1 MNHPFR
7 ITTLAAAVF
16 AAFSVHASEETDA
29 GSVVVTATRQSTRV
43 NEQLTDITVIEH
55 EAIEQAGATT
65 LPELLSRQAG
75 VQIVSNGGL
84 GKSSSIF
91 IRGTNAG
98 HTLLLVDGIP
108 LGSATLG
115 SPSLTNLPLS
125 QIERIEILRG
135 PASSL
140 YGSDAIG
147 GVVQIFTKQ
156 GAGPLRPEAFAGAG
170 SYGIWEAQAGLS
182 GGTDRWSYSLRA
194 SQLKSEGI
202 NVASD
207 PVRFRQANFSLPNP
221 DNDPYRNTSWSGR
234 VAFRP
239 AAGHELGATLLTA
252 DSKNNYDGGGPAINA
267 YSNDTTRAWTA
278 YSRNQLAQVWT
289 STLRYGE
296 SKDWSESFAP
306 GRSLFATEQKQWTWQ
321 NDVKLPLGS
330 LLLATEHLRQN
341 VNSTTNYTIKE
352 RTVRSLIAGY
362 NGNWGNHS
370 WQVSQRYDD
379 NSQFGGKTTGSL
391 AYGYRINADWQ
402 SRAAYGTAFKTPSF
416 NQLYYPGY
424 GNTNL
429 KPEFAKNREIGLN
442 WNHANQRAGITY
454 FDNRIENLIAGFPVS
469 NVGRARITG
478 TSLNYGLTYGAWNA
492 DASADI
498 MKPVN
503 QDNGYRLQRRAA
515 QMGKLSVSY
524 APGPWTLG
532 AELNAV
538 GDSFDTTTQ
547 TRPLEH
553 YEIANLYGSY
563 RLGQDWSLEGRVN
576 NLFDKVYETAWG
588 YAQPRAN
595 IFIGV
600 RYAPK

>member
-1 MNHPFR
+1 MRHPFH
-7 ITTLAAAVF
+7 IAALSAAVLT
-16 AAFSVHASEETDA
+16 AFPVHASEEADLGA
-29 GSVVVTATRQSTRV
+29 VIVTATRQPTRI
-43 NEQLTDITVIEH
+43 NEQLADVTVIERD
-55 EAIEQAGATT
+55 AIEQAGATT
-65 LPELLSRQAG
+65 LPELLSRQPG

-84 GKSSSIF
+84 GKSSSVF

-115 SPSLTNLPLS
+115 SPSLTNLPLA

-147 GVVQIFTKQ
+147 GVIQIFTKQ
-156 GAGPLRPEAFAGAG
+156 GAGPLRPEAFVGAG
-170 SYGIWEAQAGLS
+170 SYGTWEAQAGLA
-182 GGTDRWSYSLRA
+182 GGTDMWSYSLRA
-194 SQLKSEGI
+194 THLKSDGF

-207 PVRFRQANFSLPNP
+207 PVRYQQANFSLPNP

-234 VAFRP
+234 LAFRP

-252 DSKNNYDGGGPAINA
+252 DSKNHYDGGGPTVDA
-267 YSNDTTRAWTA
+267 YSNDTTRAWTV
-278 YSRNQLAQVWT
+278 YSRNRLADAWT
-289 STLRYGE
+289 STLRYGA
-296 SKDWSESFAP
+296 SKDWSENFAP

-330 LLLATEHLRQN
+330 LMLAAEHLRQN
-341 VNSTTNYTIKE
+341 VNSTTNYAVKE

-362 NGNWGNHS
+362 NITLGNHS
-370 WQVSQRYDD
+370 GQLSQRYDD

-391 AYGYRINADWQ
+391 AYGYRFNEDWQ
-402 SRAAYGTAFKTPSF
+402 ARAAYGTAFKAPSF
-416 NQLYYPGY
+416 NQLYFPGF
-424 GNTNL
+424 GNANL
-429 KPEFAKNREIGLN
+429 KPEFAKNREVGLN
-442 WNHANQRAGITY
+442 WHHASLRAGITW

-478 TSLNYGLTYGAWNA
+478 TSLNYGLTHGAWNA
-492 DASADI
+492 DASLDF
-498 MKPVN
+498 MKPIN
-503 QDNGYRLQRRAA
+503 QDNGFRLQRRAA
-515 QMGKLSVSY
+515 QLGKLSLSY
-524 APGPWTLG
+524 TPGPWTLG
-532 AELNAV
+532 GELTAV
-538 GDSFDTTTQ
+538 GDRFDTTTQ

-553 YEIANLYGSY
+553 YEVVNIYGSY
-563 RLGQDWSLEGRVN
+563 KLDPDWTLEGRVN

-595 IFIGV
+595 VFIGI

>member
-7 ITTLAAAVF
+7 IAALSAAVF
-16 AAFSVHASEETDA
+16 AAFSVHASEEADLGA
-29 GSVVVTATRQSTRV
+29 VVVTATRQPTRI
-43 NEQLTDITVIEH
+43 NEQLTDVTVIER

-75 VQIVSNGGL
+75 MQVVSNGGL
-84 GKSSSIF
+84 GKASSIF
-91 IRGTNAG
+91 MRGTNAG

-108 LGSATLG
+108 LGSVTQG
-115 SPSLTNLPLS
+115 SPSFTNLPLS

-147 GVVQIFTKQ
+147 GVIQIFTKQ

-170 SYGIWEAQAGLS
+170 SYGTWETQAGLS
-182 GGTDRWSYSLRA
+182 GGTDSWSYSLRA
-194 SQLKSEGI
+194 SHLKTDGI

-207 PVRFRQANFSLPNP
+207 PVRFGSNYNA

-239 AAGHELGATLLTA
+239 TTGHEIGATLLTA
-252 DSKNNYDGGGPAINA
+252 DSTNHYDGAKAPIDS
-267 YSNDTTRAWTA
+267 YSNDTSRAWTA
-278 YSRNQLAQVWT
+278 YSRNQLAQIWT

-296 SKDWSESFAP
+296 SKDDSESFSP

-321 NDVKLPLGS
+321 NDVKLPLGN
-330 LLLATEHLRQN
+330 LMLAAEHLRQN
-341 VNSTTNYTIKE
+341 VDSTTNYKIKE

-362 NGNWGNHS
+362 NGNWENHS
-370 WQVSQRYDD
+370 WQISQRYDD

-391 AYGYRINADWQ
+391 AYGYRINAQWQ
-402 SRAAYGTAFKTPSF
+402 ARAAYGTAFKAPSF
-416 NQLYYPGY
+416 NQLYFPGF
-424 GNTNL
+424 GNINL

-442 WNHANQRAGITY
+442 WNDANQRAGITW
-454 FDNRIENLIAGFPVS
+454 FDNRIENLIANSPAS

-478 TSLNYGLTYGAWNA
+478 TSLNYGLIYGAW
-492 DASADI
+492 SADI
-498 MKPVN
+498 SADFMKPVN
-503 QDNGYRLQRRAA
+503 QDNGFRLQRRAA

-538 GDSFDTTTQ
+538 GDRFDTTTQ

-553 YEIANLYGSY
+553 YEVVNLHGSY
-563 RLGQDWSLEGRVN
+563 KLDHDWTLEGRVN

>member
-7 ITTLAAAVF
+7 IATLTAAVF
-16 AAFSVHASEETDA
+16 AAFSVHASEETDLGA
-29 GSVVVTATRQSTRV
+29 VVVTATRQPTRI
-43 NEQLTDITVIEH
+43 NEQLADVTVIDR

-65 LPELLSRQAG
+65 LPNLLSRQPG
-75 VQIVSNGGL
+75 VQIANNGGL

-91 IRGTNAG
+91 LRGTNSG

-108 LGSATLG
+108 LGLATLG
-115 SPSLTNLPLS
+115 SPSLTNLSLS

-147 GVVQIFTKQ
+147 GVIQIFTKQ
-156 GAGPLRPEAFAGAG
+156 GAGPLRPEAFFGAG
-170 SYGIWEAQAGLS
+170 SYGTREARAGLS
-182 GGTDRWSYSLRA
+182 GGTEMWSYSLRA
-194 SQLKSEGI
+194 SHLKSDGI

-207 PVRFRQANFSLPNP
+207 PVRYQQANFSLPNP

-234 VAFRP
+234 LAFRP

-252 DSKNNYDGGGPAINA
+252 DSKNHYDGGGPTVDA
-267 YSNDTTRAWTA
+267 YSNDTTRAWTV
-278 YSRNQLAQVWT
+278 YSRNRLAEVWT

-296 SKDWSESFAP
+296 SKDHSESFSP
-306 GRSLFATEQKQWTWQ
+306 GRSLFATVQKQWAWQ

-330 LLLATEHLRQN
+330 LMLAAEHLSQN
-341 VNSTTNYTIKE
+341 VDSTTSYTVKE

-362 NGNWGNHS
+362 NGNLGNHS
-370 WQVSQRYDD
+370 WQLSQRYDD

-391 AYGYRINADWQ
+391 AYGYRIHADWQ
-402 SRAAYGTAFKTPSF
+402 ARAAYGTAFKAPSF
-416 NQLYYPGY
+416 NQLYFPGF
-424 GNTNL
+424 GNVNL
-429 KPEFAKNREIGLN
+429 KPEFAKNREVGLN
-442 WNHANQRAGITY
+442 WNHANQRAGITW
-454 FDNRIENLIAGFPVS
+454 FDNRIENLIQGFPVS
-469 NVGRARITG
+469 NIGRARITG
-478 TSLNYGLTYGAWNA
+478 TSLNYGLTYGAWNV
-492 DASADI
+492 DASIDL
-498 MKPVN
+498 MKPIN

-515 QMGKLSVSY
+515 QMGKLSMSY
-524 APGPWTLG
+524 TPGPWTLG
-532 AELNAV
+532 AELDAA
-538 GDSFDTTTQ
+538 GDRFDTTTQ

-553 YEIANLYGSY
+553 YEVVNLHGSY
-563 RLGQDWSLEGRVN
+563 KLDHDWTLEGRVN

-595 IFIGV
+595 VFIGV

>member
-1 MNHPFR
+1 MNHSFR
-7 ITTLAAAVF
+7 IAALSAAVF
-16 AAFSVHASEETDA
+16 SAFSVHASEEADLGA
-29 GSVVVTATRQSTRV
+29 VVVTATRQPTRI
-43 NEQLTDITVIEH
+43 NEQLTDVTVIER

-75 VQIVSNGGL
+75 MQVVSNGGL
-84 GKSSSIF
+84 GKASSIF
-91 IRGTNAG
+91 MRGTNAG

-108 LGSATLG
+108 LGSVTQG
-115 SPSLTNLPLS
+115 SPSFTNLPLS

-147 GVVQIFTKQ
+147 GVIQIFTKQ

-170 SYGIWEAQAGLS
+170 SYGTWETQAGLS
-182 GGTDRWSYSLRA
+182 GGTDSWSYSLRA
-194 SQLKSEGI
+194 SHLKTDGI

-207 PVRFRQANFSLPNP
+207 PVRFGSNYNA

-239 AAGHELGATLLTA
+239 TTGHEIGATLLTA
-252 DSKNNYDGGGPAINA
+252 DSTNHYDGAKAPIDS
-267 YSNDTTRAWTA
+267 YSNDTSRAWTA

-296 SKDWSESFAP
+296 SKDDSENFAP

-321 NDVKLPLGS
+321 NDVKLPLGN
-330 LLLATEHLRQN
+330 LMLAAEHLRQN
-341 VNSTTNYTIKE
+341 VDSTTNYKIKE

-362 NGNWGNHS
+362 NGNWENHS
-370 WQVSQRYDD
+370 WQISQRYDD

-391 AYGYRINADWQ
+391 AYGYRINAQWQ
-402 SRAAYGTAFKTPSF
+402 ARAAYGTAFKAPSF
-416 NQLYYPGY
+416 NQLYFPGF
-424 GNTNL
+424 GNINL

-442 WNHANQRAGITY
+442 WNDANQRAGITW
-454 FDNRIENLIAGFPVS
+454 FDNRIENLIANSPAS

-478 TSLNYGLTYGAWNA
+478 TSLNYGLIYGAW
-492 DASADI
+492 SADI
-498 MKPVN
+498 SADFMKPVN
-503 QDNGYRLQRRAA
+503 QDKGYRLQRRAA

-538 GDSFDTTTQ
+538 GDRFDTTTQ

-553 YEIANLYGSY
+553 YEVVNLHGSY
-563 RLGQDWSLEGRVN
+563 KLDHDWTLEGRVN

>member
-7 ITTLAAAVF
+7 IATLTAAIF
-16 AAFSVHASEETDA
+16 AASSVHASEETDLGA
-29 GSVVVTATRQSTRV
+29 VVVTATRQPTRI
-43 NEQLTDITVIEH
+43 NEQLADATVIDR

-65 LPELLSRQAG
+65 LPELLSRQPG
-75 VQIVSNGGL
+75 VQIANNGGL

-91 IRGTNAG
+91 LRGTNSG

-115 SPSLTNLPLS
+115 SPSLSNLSLS

-147 GVVQIFTKQ
+147 GVIQIFTKQ
-156 GAGPLRPEAFAGAG
+156 GAGPLRPEAFLGAG
-170 SYGIWEAQAGLS
+170 SYGTREAQAGLS
-182 GGTDRWSYSLRA
+182 GGTDMWSYSLRA
-194 SQLKSEGI
+194 SHLKSDGI

-207 PVRFRQANFSLPNP
+207 PVRYQQANFSLPNP
-221 DNDPYRNTSWSGR
+221 DSDPYYNTSWSGR
-234 VAFRP
+234 LAFRP

-252 DSKNNYDGGGPAINA
+252 DSKNHYDGGGPTVDA
-267 YSNDTTRAWTA
+267 YSNDNTRTWTV
-278 YSRNQLAQVWT
+278 YSRNRLAEAWT

-296 SKDWSESFAP
+296 SKDQSESFSP
-306 GRSLFATEQKQWTWQ
+306 GRSLFATTQKQSTWQ
-321 NDVKLPLGS
+321 NDVKLPLGN
-330 LLLATEHLRQN
+330 LMLAAEHLRQD
-341 VNSTTNYTIKE
+341 VDSTTNYTVKE

-362 NGNWGNHS
+362 NGTWGNHS
-370 WQVSQRYDD
+370 WQLSQRYDD
-379 NSQFGGKTTGSL
+379 NSLFGGKTTGSL

-402 SRAAYGTAFKTPSF
+402 ARAAYGTAFKAPSF
-416 NQLYYPGY
+416 NQLYFPGF
-424 GNTNL
+424 GNVNL

-442 WNHANQRAGITY
+442 WNHASQHATLTY
-454 FDNRIENLIAGFPVS
+454 FDNRIENLIQDFPVS

-478 TSLNYGLTYGAWNA
+478 TSLGYGLTYGAWNA
-492 DASADI
+492 DASVDL
-498 MKPVN
+498 MKPIN
-503 QDNGYRLQRRAA
+503 QSNGYRLQRRAA

-532 AELNAV
+532 AELSAT
-538 GDSFDTTTQ
+538 GDRYDTTTQ

-553 YEIANLYGSY
+553 YEVVNLHGSY
-563 RLGQDWSLEGRVN
+563 KIDRDWTFEGRVN

-595 IFIGV
+595 VFIGV